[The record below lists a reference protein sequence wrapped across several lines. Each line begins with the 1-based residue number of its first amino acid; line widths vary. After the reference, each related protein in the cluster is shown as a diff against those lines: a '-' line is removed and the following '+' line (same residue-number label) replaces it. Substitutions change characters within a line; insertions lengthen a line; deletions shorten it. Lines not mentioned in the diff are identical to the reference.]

1 MEEKRKEIV
10 GKNAQMRKKIEKI
23 VTDIEGKKEE

>member
-10 GKNAQMRKKIEKI
+10 GKNEQMRKKIEKI